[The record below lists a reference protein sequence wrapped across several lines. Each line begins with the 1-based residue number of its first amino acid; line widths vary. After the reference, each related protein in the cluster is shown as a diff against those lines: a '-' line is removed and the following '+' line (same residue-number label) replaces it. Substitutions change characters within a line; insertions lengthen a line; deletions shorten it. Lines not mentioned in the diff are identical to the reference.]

1 MASINATKA
10 PERGPQRK
18 GKQKGR
24 VHGRKGLLT
33 EERIAAERTALLAER
48 QVELESVLDTHDTL
62 VSVRIFESVLYLTL
76 AVASRVVSN

>member
-18 GKQKGR
+18 GKKKGR

-62 VSVRIFESVLYLTL
+62 VSVRIFESVLYLT
-76 AVASRVVSN
+76 